1 MNIKKDINQWTKS
14 YIVIKRTKFT
24 DTLIRN
30 ATYEETD
37 ERFGVVSIV
46 CSIALSEG
54 KYTVLHVLT
63 ASDVDRIYSSK
74 KCDGRHIC
82 SNIF

>member
-1 MNIKKDINQWTKS
+1 MNIQKDVNQWTKS
-14 YIVIKRTKFT
+14 YIVIKRRKFT

-46 CSIALSEG
+46 SPLAVSEG
-54 KYTVLHVLT
+54 KYTALPVLT
-63 ASDVDRIYSSK
+63 ASGVDRNYYSK
-74 KCDGRHIC
+74 KCDGRKRC